1 MKEYNPTYS
10 LVKRIKPESDEASG
24 FNCQFV
30 EITEKLMEKQDV
42 QGIQLDKRAE
52 TVSDQS
58 YESQPLSV
66 FKQNF
71 RKGPGVIKGGKI

>member
-1 MKEYNPTYS
+1 
-10 LVKRIKPESDEASG
+10 
-24 FNCQFV
+24 
-30 EITEKLMEKQDV
+30 MEKQDV